1 MSGKAIV
8 LDANILIHV
17 ALGKWVRVNCK
28 QTLPNRHPLH
38 QLCLKNSFQ
47 PHLQSLS
54 SPYRNKYGRYP
65 LQIK

>member
-8 LDANILIHV
+8 LDANILTYV
-17 ALGKWVRVNCK
+17 ALGKWVHVNCK
-28 QTLPNRHPLH
+28 QMLPKRYPLH
-38 QLCLKNSFQ
+38 QLYLQDSFQ

-54 SPYRNKYGRYP
+54 SPYRNKYRHYP